1 MPTKADIAKQVA
13 HQTGMK
19 ETDVRRVLDET
30 LKEIRTALDSGESV
44 SLRGFGNFKVTERE
58 ARKGRNPR
66 TGEEI
71 DIPAGQ
77 RVSFKMSK

>member
-1 MPTKADIAKQVA
+1 MPGKAEIVSQVADRTGMRKADVQ
-13 HQTGMK
+13 
-19 ETDVRRVLDET
+19 RVLDET
-30 LKEIRTALDSGESV
+30 LNEIRMAINNGESV
-44 SLRGFGNFKVTERE
+44 SLRGFGNFKVSERE